1 MNMSPKI
8 VNPIFKGKY
17 WQYQLLGWFIYLMNE
32 ISSAWNRIS
41 ISYVFSLRFFTTF
54 AVLYA
59 LLELVHLF
67 YRRIYK
73 SKYNPAI
80 YLIIAVFTSF
90 ICSLFWREIRT
101 ILDIIVFKTESTWWF
116 YPRDLNYLS
125 GVISGTWVP
134 FVWSILYFGI
144 KYWQDFVAEKQRAN
158 DAVVMAQNAQLQM
171 LRYQLNPHFL
181 FNSLNSIQALVHENP
196 DQADS
201 MVSELSEFLRFTLKY
216 NDKIMISV
224 KEEVDITHKY
234 LTIEKIRFE
243 ERLDF
248 MVHTDEKA
256 LKVEIPCFIT
266 QPLVENSIKHGLFN
280 NPDGIKL
287 KFNVFIEHSKL
298 VLEVANSGKLEQG
311 WRMGVGLQNV
321 FDRLENSYPGRFSF
335 ILDEQDGFVIAR
347 ILITLK
353 HEKISITNH

>member
-1 MNMSPKI
+1 MNMAPKI
-8 VNPIFKGKY
+8 KNQIFKGKY
-17 WQYQLLGWFIYLMNE
+17 WQYQLLGWSIYLINE
-32 ISSAWNRIS
+32 ISSAWNQLS
-41 ISYVFSLRFFTTF
+41 FSTLFSFRFFTTF
-54 AVLYA
+54 AVLYG
-59 LLELVHLF
+59 LLELVHIF
-67 YRRIYK
+67 YRKIYQRNG
-73 SKYNPAI
+73 SPAY
-80 YLIIAVFTSF
+80 YLIIATVTSF
-90 ICSLFWREIRT
+90 ICSFFWREIRT
-101 ILDIIVFKTESTWWF
+101 ILDVVIFRTENNWWYST
-116 YPRDLNYLS
+116 RDFDYLA
-125 GVISGTWVP
+125 GIISGTWVP

-144 KYWQDFVAEKQRAN
+144 KYWQDLVIEKERAN
-158 DAVVMAQNAQLQM
+158 KAVNMAQKAQLQM

-196 DQADS
+196 DQADL

-216 NDKIMISV
+216 NDQIMITI
-224 KEEVDITHKY
+224 KEEVDITIKY

-248 MVHTDEKA
+248 EVQSDEKT
-256 LKVEIPCFIT
+256 LKLQIPCFIT

-287 KFNVFIEHSKL
+287 HFNVLYETGML
-298 VLEVANSGKLEQG
+298 VLEVANTGKLEQG

-321 FDRLENSYPGRFSF
+321 LDRLENSYPGRFSF